1 MAAVRSRGWA
11 STCVSGTTCAFIVR
25 RQRATFTAHS
35 PGKSKIQLTSKRSS
49 VRVMFTAPSPGES
62 TNFEKGELCLQLIGY
77 IKDQNSPH
85 IEPI

>member
-11 STCVSGTTCAFIVR
+11 STCVSGTTCACIVR

-35 PGKSKIQLTSKRSS
+35 PGITSKRSS

-62 TNFEKGELCLQLIGY
+62 TNFEKGELCLQLIG
-77 IKDQNSPH
+77 
-85 IEPI
+85 

>member
-35 PGKSKIQLTSKRSS
+35 PGKSKDTA
-49 VRVMFTAPSPGES
+49 MFTAPSPGES
-62 TNFEKGELCLQLIGY
+62 TNFEKGELCLQLIG
-77 IKDQNSPH
+77 
-85 IEPI
+85 